1 LVHRLQSFN
10 KALLAKQCWRLIQN
24 PQSLV
29 TRIVKAKYYPH
40 GSPLEVCLCKRPS
53 FEWGSIAS
61 ARELL
66 KDGLVWRIGNGENVN
81 IWGDKWLPTP
91 TTYAIQSSRHTFSE
105 YAKVVEL
112 IDPDTKGWNVPLLKN
127 IFWTEEA
134 ELISQIPLS
143 RYRQ

>member
-1 LVHRLQSFN
+1 
-10 KALLAKQCWRLIQN
+10 
-24 PQSLV
+24 
-29 TRIVKAKYYPH
+29 
-40 GSPLEVCLCKRPS
+40 
-53 FEWGSIAS
+53 
-61 ARELL
+61 L

-91 TTYAIQSSRHTFSE
+91 TSTYVIQSPRHSFSE
-105 YAKVVEL
+105 HAKVVEL